1 MELWQIKLRIEET
14 PDVLLLLKWIEEQ
27 EIEDLRYL
35 LSEMEKEHDDAE
47 LNADKRY
54 DELMDAE
61 KERDDALE
69 KCDELQ
75 EKLDAVKA
83 MLEEVDDMGCSL
95 EYINEILNLL
105 E

>member
-35 LSEMEKEHDDAE
+35 LSEM
-47 LNADKRY
+47 
-54 DELMDAE
+54 E

>member
-35 LSEMEKEHDDAE
+35 LSEMEKERDDAE

-95 EYINEILNLL
+95 EYINEILNLF

>member
-1 MELWQIKLRIEET
+1 MELWQIKLMINET

-27 EIEDLRYL
+27 GFEDLRYS
-35 LSEMEKEHDDAE
+35 LSEAEKERDDAE
-47 LNADKRY
+47 
-54 DELMDAE
+54 DEKIDAEKERDDME

-83 MLEEVDDMGCSL
+83 MLEEVDDMGCGL
-95 EYINEILNLL
+95 DYINEILNLF